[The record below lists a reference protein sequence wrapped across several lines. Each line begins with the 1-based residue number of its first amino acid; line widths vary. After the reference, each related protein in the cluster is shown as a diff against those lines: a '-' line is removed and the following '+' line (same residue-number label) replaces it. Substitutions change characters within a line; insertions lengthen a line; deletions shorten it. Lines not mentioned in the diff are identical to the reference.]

1 MSNEKFVENMAF
13 VRRCLNRRAS
23 TLDYNEVRAL
33 KNGKEMMDV
42 ILKNECYESV
52 SGITRE
58 INITIALIN
67 EALAQSKSLGR
78 KKMLLYV
85 KYRNQLKTIRRNATR
100 IIK

>member
-23 TLDYNEVRAL
+23 TLEHNEVEAL

-52 SGITRE
+52 SGITWE
-58 INITIALIN
+58 INITIVLIN
-67 EALAQSKSLGR
+67 EALAQGKSLGR

-85 KYRNQLKTIRRNATR
+85 KYRNQLKKIRRNATR
-100 IIK
+100 ITK